1 MALISLLNISGFVQ
15 SFLSIS
21 QFPTQS
27 AAVATTGTFDGV
39 HAGHQAILKRLLAS
53 AMEIGGQSV
62 LITFDPHPRRLIH
75 PEFPLGLL
83 TTVEERSE
91 LLAELGLNFLIVQP
105 FTLEFSKTESLDF
118 VRNLLVDQVGV
129 KRLVIGH
136 DHRFGR
142 NREGSFEH
150 LREFA
155 PIYGF
160 EVEEIPALDIEA
172 MHVSSTQIRQAL
184 KAGEMEKAALA
195 LTRPYFVTGE
205 VVLGRQ
211 IGRTMGFPT
220 ANIGGLHPDK
230 LLPAQGVYAVQV
242 DLLDQT
248 ASSATRGLPGVAN
261 YGQRPSIEPGC
272 AVLEVHLLEGGQ
284 DLYGQHIRVHF
295 IDRLRGEYT
304 FPSRDALMGQ
314 IAKDAEQARAR
325 IVREVGRRGE
335 GLKG

>member
-1 MALISLLNISGFVQ
+1 MATISLPNIQPFVQ
-15 SFLSIS
+15 TFNAIS
-21 QFPTQS
+21 DFPTLA

-39 HAGHQAILKRLLAS
+39 HAGHQAILKRLIAS
-53 AMEIGGQSV
+53 AKEIGGRSV

-75 PEFPLGLL
+75 PEFPLELL
-83 TTVEERSE
+83 TTVEERAE
-91 LLAELGLNFLIVQP
+91 LLADLGLDFLIVQP
-105 FTLEFSKTESLDF
+105 FTLEFSKTESIDF
-118 VRNLLVDQVGV
+118 VRRLLVEHVGV

-155 PIYGF
+155 PVYGF

-184 KAGEMEKAALA
+184 KDGEMDKATLA

-205 VVLGRQ
+205 VVHGRQ
-211 IGRTMGFPT
+211 IGRTIGFPT

-230 LLPAQGVYAVQV
+230 LLPAQGVYAVRV
-242 DLLDQT
+242 DLLDQP
-248 ASSATRGLPGVAN
+248 ASSESRGLPGVAN
-261 YGQRPSIEPGC
+261 YGQRPSIEPGL

-284 DLYGQHIRVHF
+284 DLYGQRIRVHF
-295 IDRLRGEYT
+295 IQRLRGEYT
-304 FPSRDALMGQ
+304 FPSREALVAQ
-314 IAKDAEQARAR
+314 IAKDADEARR
-325 IVREVGRRGE
+325 VLGG
-335 GLKG
+335 